1 MYIKFCNFGNYA
13 EEKKNGEFKAPSSR
27 PADPSGRPH
36 YFATFT
42 LTICFRDFVRQTSF
56 QYFILLYLPRP
67 HEISPVPG
75 RGCSS
80 FCRLF
85 DTLGCDYCARSK
97 V

>member
-1 MYIKFCNFGNYA
+1 MVNLRHPRAGQQIQVVGLII
-13 EEKKNGEFKAPSSR
+13 
-27 PADPSGRPH
+27 
-36 YFATFT
+36 FATFT